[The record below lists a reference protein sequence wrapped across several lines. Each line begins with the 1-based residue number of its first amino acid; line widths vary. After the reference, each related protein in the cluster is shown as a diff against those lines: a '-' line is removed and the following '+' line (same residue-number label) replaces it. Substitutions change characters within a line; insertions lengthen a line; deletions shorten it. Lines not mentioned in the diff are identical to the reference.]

1 MNAFS
6 HSFGWE
12 DKILAQFWLT
22 HERQGRQKISLFSHF
37 RMETNDPYTIWL
49 EWPYS
54 ERVGAS
60 EDESIQSRFRM
71 RREIPYKTLGK
82 GALFFKGRG
91 VLVDCPCAR

>member
-1 MNAFS
+1 MNPFS
-6 HSFGWE
+6 HSLGWE
-12 DKILAQFWLT
+12 DKIHAQFWLT

-60 EDESIQSRFRM
+60 EDESIQSR
-71 RREIPYKTLGK
+71 
-82 GALFFKGRG
+82 ASFFKGRG
-91 VLVDCPCAR
+91 VLVDWPCAR